1 MADVLIVEDNPSDEE
16 LMLFALNKHKVT
28 NSIKIVRDG
37 QEALDYIF
45 HTGFYEAQRTEKTPR
60 VIFLDLN
67 IPKVN
72 GLEVLDQ
79 IKSNRKTKHIPIVI
93 LSTSSEPRDVT
104 TSYFLG
110 ANSYVVKPVD
120 FDKFTSSIKD
130 LCTYWLSLNK
140 MPAGQILSNQDS
152 L

>member
-37 QEALDYIF
+37 QEALEYIF
-45 HTGFYEAQRTEKTPR
+45 CTGFYETRQTEKEPK

-79 IKSNRKTKHIPIVI
+79 VKSSRETKHIPVVI
-93 LSTSSEPRDVT
+93 LSTSGEPRDIT
-104 TSYFLG
+104 TSYCLG

-120 FDKFTSSIKD
+120 FDEFTRSIKD
-130 LCTYWLSLNK
+130 LCSYWLTLNR
-140 MPAGQILSNQDS
+140 MPVSH
-152 L
+152 

>member
-37 QEALDYIF
+37 QEALEYF
-45 HTGFYEAQRTEKTPR
+45 FCTGFSETRQTEEEPR

-79 IKSNRKTKHIPIVI
+79 LKSSRETKHIPVVI
-93 LSTSSEPRDVT
+93 LSTSSEPRDIT
-104 TSYFLG
+104 TSYCLG

-120 FDKFTSSIKD
+120 FDEFTRSIKD
-130 LCTYWLSLNK
+130 LCSYWLNLNRT
-140 MPAGQILSNQDS
+140 PVSH
-152 L
+152 